1 MASPQKLAGPDAVA
15 FLLLHADQ
23 AMDPK
28 NRERSFVLEAH
39 DREPDAAIERL
50 LTEMRPVTEKILAR
64 YRRTGLSA
72 EDVDDITATVHLKL
86 LEKLRGVVHSDDES
100 IRTLDSY
107 VARLTYNAVND
118 HMRRRFPERARLKAR
133 LRRALLSEPRLA
145 IWSSPRGTACGL
157 REWIGTE
164 RIDESIASQTI
175 SRRQA
180 HRQEE
185 PGEALLAILTTI
197 GKPVLFDELVSLV
210 ADLWNVVD
218 SPAIESQPNEQRSE
232 EQPAIERLIG
242 RDQIE
247 RLWREV
253 CQLRPMQR
261 KALLLGLRYD
271 GTLDIVATLTLSG
284 LATFD
289 EVAATLE
296 MSPGQ
301 LAAIW
306 SSLPLDD
313 LKIAEMLQV
322 TRQQVINL
330 RRSARER
337 LARRFPR

>member
-1 MASPQKLAGPDAVA
+1 
-15 FLLLHADQ
+15 
-23 AMDPK
+23 MDPK
-28 NRERSFVLEAH
+28 NRERSFVLGDVRLERIAQAH
-39 DREPDAAIERL
+39 DSELDTAIERV
-50 LTEMRPVTEKILAR
+50 LTAMRPVTEKILSR
-64 YRRTGLSA
+64 YRHSVMSA
-72 EDVDDITATVHLKL
+72 EDVDDITATVHLRL
-86 LEKLRGVVHSDDES
+86 LEKLRSVVRSDDES
-100 IRTLDSY
+100 IQSLDSY

-133 LRRALLSEPRLA
+133 LRRALMSEPRLA
-145 IWSSPRGTACGL
+145 MWSSPRGTACGL
-157 REWIGTE
+157 REWIGMD
-164 RIDESIASQTI
+164 RIAESMASHTIATP
-175 SRRQA
+175 QA

-185 PGEALLAILTTI
+185 PGEALLAILATI
-197 GKPVLFDELVSLV
+197 GKPVLFDDLVGFI
-210 ADLWNVVD
+210 ADLWNVVE
-218 SPAIESQPNEQRSE
+218 SLAIESQPDEQRSE
-232 EQPAIERLIG
+232 EPTAIERLID

-253 CQLRPMQR
+253 RQLLPMQR
-261 KALLLGLRYD
+261 KALLLGLRYG
-271 GTLDIVATLTLSG
+271 GTMDIVATLTLSG

-296 MSPGQ
+296 MSPGE

-313 LKIAEMLQV
+313 LKIAEMLRV